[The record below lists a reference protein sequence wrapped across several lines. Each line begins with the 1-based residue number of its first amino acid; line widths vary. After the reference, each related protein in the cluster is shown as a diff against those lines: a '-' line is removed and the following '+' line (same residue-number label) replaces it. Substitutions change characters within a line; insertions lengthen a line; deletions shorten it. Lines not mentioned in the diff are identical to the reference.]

1 TIEVCTNS
9 EDDDCDGEVN
19 EGCAIAATNCQNGIQ
34 DEGEEGVDCGGVCE
48 QSCEAAQ
55 MIWML
60 FIIAGVGIMGIVGML
75 IRYERNL
82 PWDRIKRRYRY
93 GSSILERMSTYDS
106 RRLI

>member
-48 QSCEAAQ
+48 NVCPQPDI
-55 MIWML
+55 MIPYL
-60 FIIAGVGIMGIVGML
+60 LILAGVGVFIVAL
-75 IRYERNL
+75 IL
-82 PWDRIKRRYRY
+82 LVHHRRAAWNEL
-93 GSSILERMSTYDS
+93 LEKYKYAPAGR
-106 RRLI
+106 